1 LCGVTALFWASLA
14 LFLAALVGGV
24 AFCVVAVVRGWRTFR
39 DTTGSLMQSLEERLA
54 AAEALAVRAERA
66 GARSEEVL
74 AAVARLRRS
83 LARTRVLLVAFG
95 EVTSL
100 WSALR
105 RLVPVK

>member
-1 LCGVTALFWASLA
+1 VSILLWASLA
-14 LFLAALVGGV
+14 LFLAAVVGGV
-24 AFCVVAVVRGWRTFR
+24 AFCAVAAVRGWRTFR
-39 DTTGSLMQSLEERLA
+39 SVSRSLTQSLEERLA
-54 AAEALAVRAERA
+54 EAEALAERAERA
-66 GARSEEVL
+66 GARTEEVL

-83 LARTRVLLVAFG
+83 VARARVLLVAFG

>member
-1 LCGVTALFWASLA
+1 MCGVTALFWASLA
-14 LFLAALVGGV
+14 LFLAVLVGGV
-24 AFCVVAVVRGWRTFR
+24 AFCAVAGLRGWRTFR
-39 DTTGSLMQSLEERLA
+39 DATRSLTQSLEERLA
-54 AAEALAVRAERA
+54 AAEALGERAERA

-74 AAVARLRRS
+74 VAVGRLRRS
-83 LARTRVLLVAFG
+83 IARTQVLLAAFG